1 MKPSWDDAPEWA
13 EWLAMDSDG
22 GWYFHEVEPFWDQ
35 ADGCW
40 YGREVEET
48 EIELGGYDETPENI
62 DPSSTLEGR
71 H

>member
-1 MKPSWDDAPEWA
+1 MKPDWKDAPEWA

-22 GWYFHEVEPFWDQ
+22 GWHFHEVEPFWDQ

-48 EIELGGYDETPENI
+48 SVQLGGYDFNPDGI
-62 DPSSTLEGR
+62 DASSTLEGR
-71 H
+71 P